1 MTEIYS
7 NAQVIS
13 GVPWP
18 AVPVKSRLLRNRT
31 LSRTPSWVTLVHPWG
46 SQVLGPTGLWNAH
59 YFFPRVVWSHIH
71 SIGQHFLGS
80 TGDDAGWG
88 RCQERAAQSSPST
101 ASNNAAAALL
111 LAEQTQQVLEL
122 RGGAWKKAVPDIMCN
137 WLHAPLFLYLMLFT
151 KDLSL

>member
-1 MTEIYS
+1 MHRSSVGFPGQLCQLNPDCSETAPSPGHPPEWRLCTHG
-7 NAQVIS
+7 
-13 GVPWP
+13 GVRCWDLP
-18 AVPVKSRLLRNRT
+18 ACEMHTTFS
-31 LSRTPSWVTLVHPWG
+31 
-46 SQVLGPTGLWNAH
+46 LGLCDL
-59 YFFPRVVWSHIH
+59 HIH

-88 RCQERAAQSSPST
+88 RCQERTARGSPST